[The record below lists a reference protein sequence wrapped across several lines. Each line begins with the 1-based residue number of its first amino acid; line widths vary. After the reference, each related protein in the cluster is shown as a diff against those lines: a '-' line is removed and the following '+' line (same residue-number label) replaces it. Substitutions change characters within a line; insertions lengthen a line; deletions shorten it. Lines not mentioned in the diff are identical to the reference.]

1 MQGGL
6 PFSIILHPRLT
17 THVNLGITHTP
28 HARNEFGERASTPLT
43 RGAELRVH
51 RSSAHQ
57 SHAGNRLDQL
67 RRKSPA
73 PGVTHRSNDVLVSP
87 GVRWSHNF
95 SDGLQ
100 IVPGVAVPV
109 GVGPSAGERGLI
121 LYLSF
126 EYKMWDE
133 R

>member
-6 PFSIILHPRLT
+6 PFSIVLHPRLT

-28 HARNEFGERASTPLT
+28 HARNEFGESASTTAYTTGQSFVFTVRPRINLMLET
-43 RGAELRVH
+43 LWVNFAEI
-51 RSSAHQ
+51 
-57 SHAGNRLDQL
+57 AG
-67 RRKSPA
+67 
-73 PGVTHRSNDVLVSP
+73 PGVTHRSNEVLVSP

-100 IVPGVAVPV
+100 IVPGVAVPM
-109 GVGPSAGERGLI
+109 GVGPSAGERGFI

-126 EYKMWDE
+126 EYNMWNE